1 MKEKISILK
10 AEILAFLPENHDQ
23 LEQFRIQFLGKKG
36 KIQDLFADFKDVAPE
51 LRKIGRA
58 HV

>member
-1 MKEKISILK
+1 MLK
-10 AEILAFLPENHDQ
+10 SLLLCQENQEQ

-51 LRKIGRA
+51 LRKSKWAYYLTI
-58 HV
+58 